1 MGQKGELTTRQK
13 RALETRKLIFE
24 TALSLILEK
33 GFNSVHIEDIAKK
46 AGTSVGLF
54 YKYFK
59 SKDEVVVEHYK
70 KIDGVY
76 LEAYENLDPNV
87 SSTEKLVQV
96 LKAGF
101 KFSEDLGKE
110 FLGVLFSNQ
119 FGLKGDIH
127 YVMSNQRRINRIVR
141 NIVQEGQGNGEF
153 RTDLDQDTIVSMI
166 FRCYTGS
173 YFEWT
178 LMEESKGLT
187 EEGIKFL
194 QLFIEAAI
202 SSSQRRPE

>member
-1 MGQKGELTTRQK
+1 MGQNGELTSRQK
-13 RALETRKLIFE
+13 RALESRKLLFE

-33 GFNSVHIEDIAKK
+33 GFNQVHIEDIARE

-70 KIDGVY
+70 KIDDVY
-76 LEAYENLDPNV
+76 LEAYQNLEQSI
-87 SSTEKLVQV
+87 SSTEKLVKV
-96 LKAGF
+96 LEAGF
-101 KFSEDLGKE
+101 KFSEELGKE
-110 FLGVLFSNQ
+110 FLGVLFTNQ

-127 YVMSNQRRINRIVR
+127 YVMSNQRVINQIVHE
-141 NIVQEGQGNGEF
+141 IVQEGQGTGEF
-153 RTDLDQDTIVSMI
+153 RTDLDLDTIVSMI

-178 LMEESKGLT
+178 LMEERQGLT

-202 SSSQRRPE
+202 SSSQ